1 MAFPEIASQN
11 TAEEMEGKTIYIED
25 ASKQPAAPTI
35 PPELLAAS
43 QAAAAQGVVAY
54 ATYWKSVTK
63 EERLQLAPAHAEN
76 KVKAEAADKSRTVE
90 EPKTSKTPAPPPAA
104 TNAMAANYDAVM
116 AAMLAAEDAEK
127 LQEAADLI
135 GAVAS
140 PEERANL
147 SAAYHD
153 LMANF
158 KE

>member
-1 MAFPEIASQN
+1 VPDELVNASRAAAEMGVEAF
-11 TAEEMEGKTIYIED
+11 GKYWALLPQD
-25 ASKQPAAPTI
+25 KR
-35 PPELLAAS
+35 ELLATVY
-43 QAAAAQGVVAY
+43 QAHKKIAATAA
-54 ATYWKSVTK
+54 K
-63 EERLQLAPAHAEN
+63 P
-76 KVKAEAADKSRTVE
+76 KA
-90 EPKTSKTPAPPPAA
+90 KTPAPPPAA
-104 TNAMAANYDAVM
+104 TNAMAASYDAVM

-135 GAVAS
+135 GAVES